1 MEFEKIQKIMRCFN
15 GSFINSNNELI
26 INSKVNSYFLLSDC
40 KTELDLKRN
49 VLEWLS
55 RAAFKT
61 VYCNSNIHNQAIQKY
76 HRDGI
81 NAYLG
86 TNFTVEDIGIIYCKL
101 GNAINSELCVKFIE
115 SGYDMKLLEKE
126 EV

>member
-26 INSKVNSYFLLSDC
+26 INN
-40 KTELDLKRN
+40 
-49 VLEWLS
+49 
-55 RAAFKT
+55 
-61 VYCNSNIHNQAIQKY
+61 
-76 HRDGI
+76 RDGI

-86 TNFTVEDIGIIYCKL
+86 TNFTVEDMGIIYCKL